1 MLCVALAGCGAS
13 SGTDAGVVDDAS
25 LAGDG
30 GIDAAAPDAGP
41 PGDGGVPTAEEVA
54 AWVDAYAAA
63 HPGRAGDINA
73 LTPSQVASDP
83 DAQRLLAVCGADQR
97 PVFPRLA
104 WEYGGSDHAW
114 IAPEASALC
123 YCVHTPVA
131 PSTEHWAYDATADH
145 VTADVYVLYPEENP
159 CRDQA
164 GADRVLGC
172 IGDATNLEIFVDIAS
187 YHDGADA
194 GLALSEASSEIQL
207 LLEDGSRVLL
217 YENL

>member
-1 MLCVALAGCGAS
+1 MRGVGGWRREQRNRRGRGRRREPGGATADRRRGAGRGAARRR
-13 SGTDAGVVDDAS
+13 GRPDR
-25 LAGDG
+25 G
-30 GIDAAAPDAGP
+30 GGRGLGGRLRGGSPRPSRRHQRAYPARSRPTSTRSACSRSAAPVSARSSHGSR
-41 PGDGGVPTAEEVA
+41 GSTGL
-54 AWVDAYAAA
+54 
-63 HPGRAGDINA
+63 R
-73 LTPSQVASDP
+73 S
-83 DAQRLLAVCGADQR
+83 RLDR
-97 PVFPRLA
+97 T
-104 WEYGGSDHAW
+104 
-114 IAPEASALC
+114 EASALC